1 MGHMLIELPRIGSAA
16 ARAPLAE
23 LCVSSSAATEDLPC
37 QADEEELSITASR
50 YSRPGW
56 LWLGYIAFGIAF
68 WAGLGFTIRA
78 LIVAI

>member
-23 LCVSSSAATEDLPC
+23 LCVSSSAATEGLPC
-37 QADEEELSITASR
+37 RADDELSIITASR

-56 LWLGYIAFGIAF
+56 LWLGYMAFGVAF
-68 WAGLGFTIRA
+68 WAGLGFAIRA